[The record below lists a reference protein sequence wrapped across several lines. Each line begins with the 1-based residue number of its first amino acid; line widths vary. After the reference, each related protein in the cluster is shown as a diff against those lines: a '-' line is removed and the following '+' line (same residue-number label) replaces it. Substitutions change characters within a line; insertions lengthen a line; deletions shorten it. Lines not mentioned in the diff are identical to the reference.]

1 MYEPSVEQI
10 PPGRA
15 FHAACTPVL
24 APFVLSFSTQAG
36 AKNVIG
42 RHLAALLSPVRPDAF
57 VRPVPVA
64 FLVVF
69 LAGQSAFDRSRRVAM
84 NSRNGRD
91 RADLL
96 PVTCDTRWKMDG
108 GATPVRSDHEM
119 QVALTGGILEMPAV
133 LVVTGPGIPE
143 KVSVE
148 FRNGREHYEYTG
160 GVVELDGVDLP
171 LFRWSYS
178 TRIAE

>member
-1 MYEPSVEQI
+1 
-10 PPGRA
+10 
-15 FHAACTPVL
+15 
-24 APFVLSFSTQAG
+24 
-36 AKNVIG
+36 
-42 RHLAALLSPVRPDAF
+42 
-57 VRPVPVA
+57 
-64 FLVVF
+64 
-69 LAGQSAFDRSRRVAM
+69 
-84 NSRNGRD
+84 
-91 RADLL
+91 
-96 PVTCDTRWKMDG
+96 
-108 GATPVRSDHEM
+108 M